1 MRSNFQFCIQTTFIE
16 NLIIHKKLEKIPR
29 KIYYIYPKELGHP
42 PVHWDQTFPE
52 IDVEFIAD
60 LPTYASFWSEI
71 KKDSLVCIDD
81 LWSSACNNEHIS
93 NCFKVY
99 SKKYRFS
106 IAIVTQNFFEAGK
119 YSQNIRQNSEVV
131 CLFENYGNYLSN
143 KIAVEKLGFGQLYQE
158 AADYAYNHRY
168 GYIMINKSPSL
179 PSRKFRMCTNLF
191 GEFSEHPFTV
201 FFCTN

>member
-1 MRSNFQFCIQTTFIE
+1 M
-16 NLIIHKKLEKIPR
+16 
-29 KIYYIYPKELGHP
+29 GHP
-42 PVHWDQTFPE
+42 PVQWDQIFPE
-52 IDVEFIAD
+52 IDVEYIAD

-119 YSQNIRQNSEVV
+119 YSQNIRQNSEIV

-143 KIAVEKLGFGQLYQE
+143 KSAVEKLGFGQLYQE